1 MYPHDGHIEDIGAG
15 KGRGYNINMHFP
27 MDSCDSVYRY
37 AFDELVPF
45 IVSWTFLDTGV
56 ISVQV
61 TALDYSV
68 RPLHR
73 CVIFL
78 RD

>member
-45 IVSWTFLDTGV
+45 IVYCDHF
-56 ISVQV
+56 
-61 TALDYSV
+61 
-68 RPLHR
+68 
-73 CVIFL
+73 
-78 RD
+78 